1 YYPSISSE
9 TNKFNQNGFVQQ
21 RQLLL
26 KLITLLYYFNIINIV
41 NQNGF
46 VQQCQLLLKLLHYR
60 VASTQLTVTQQ
71 QEARRA

>member
-1 YYPSISSE
+1 
-9 TNKFNQNGFVQQ
+9 
-21 RQLLL
+21 
-26 KLITLLYYFNIINIV
+26 KLITFLYCFNIINIV

-46 VQQCQLLLKLLHYR
+46 VQQCQLLLKLLHYC